1 MKKIIF
7 YVMSFVYLTGFS
19 ISRNDESNEEEDP
32 EVKRQRIEREEYRK
46 FIDERARRRQETAI
60 E

>member
-1 MKKIIF
+1 
-7 YVMSFVYLTGFS
+7 MSFVYLTGFS